1 MKIITN
7 KTKIE
12 LEKGEKEKINYTKI
26 INYLKN
32 RQETGTLNQ
41 YDTLLLNY
49 SPLDEKERIKSQLN
63 LW

>member
-1 MKIITN
+1 LKIITN

-63 LW
+63 L